1 MANMPLDDGNSG
13 DRYVDTTTR
22 TVALAIGRK
31 TTLVGD
37 LLRHAWPRWR
47 KDLAEKQ
54 DAAISPQRREP
65 GHAAEASRSPMEA
78 GITRGSSLLFDGF
91 GSKR

>member
-1 MANMPLDDGNSG
+1 MANMPLDDRSAG
-13 DRYVDTTTR
+13 DRYVNTTTR
-22 TVALAIGRK
+22 TVASAIGRK

-47 KDLAEKQ
+47 KDLAEKH
-54 DAAISPQRREP
+54 AAISSQRREP

-78 GITRGSSLLFDGF
+78 GITRGSSLLFDPF